1 LLISIHS
8 HLNYSA
14 QHRCSLL
21 LQIEAAE
28 DETQAITS
36 ASLSVKTDVEWSMIK
51 GEENIGVRRWGR
63 VEGVFDCTYRAQV
76 DVDRP
81 TVEMRGGRGIS
92 DHLLR

>member
-1 LLISIHS
+1 M
-8 HLNYSA
+8 
-14 QHRCSLL
+14 

-81 TVEMRGGRGIS
+81 TVEMTTLSKTPLTAIPNDVTKFLMPSR
-92 DHLLR
+92 